1 MTFPLIE
8 RHRVRRAYVRQV
20 ETVLAADLAI
30 REIKRVAIRQI
41 LDAQCRARLLPH
53 ADAIDGGTAESHTV
67 EVKRP

>member
-1 MTFPLIE
+1 MTFACIE
-8 RHRVRRAYVRQV
+8 RHRARRAYLRQV

-41 LDAQCRARLLPH
+41 LDAQRRARLLPQ
-53 ADAIDGGTAESHTV
+53 ADAIDGRATTSHTV